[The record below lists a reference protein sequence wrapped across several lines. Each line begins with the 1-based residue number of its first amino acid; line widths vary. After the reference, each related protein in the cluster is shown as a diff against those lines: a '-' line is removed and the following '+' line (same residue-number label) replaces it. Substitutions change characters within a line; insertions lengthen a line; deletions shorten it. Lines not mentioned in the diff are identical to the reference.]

1 MALEPAVSAGFVG
14 KPVARTED
22 LRFLRGKGQYVDDIA
37 FDGMLHLYVVR
48 SPVAHATISRI
59 DLDAVRA
66 MPGVVDAFSFS
77 DVADRCRCEIPIPQ
91 SARLPGYERFLQWP
105 LANGT
110 VRYVGE
116 PIAAIIAESRYLAE
130 DAAEHAIVEYDELP
144 CVRDVH
150 DALAAKTLL
159 HPSASD
165 ANVAAGYSVSR
176 GNADAAMRSA
186 EYRRRSRF
194 KVHRHTGMP
203 LETRGLVARW
213 DPECEKLT
221 IHGAAKYPFRTRECL
236 AMMLGFSTASIDY
249 IEVDVGGSFGVRG
262 HLYPEDFLV
271 AVAAL
276 RTGRPV
282 KFIEDRREHMMATH
296 HSREGE
302 CELEIA
308 LDADF
313 RIVALKAVVLTDLGA
328 YAACGGGAV
337 VPSKTLQF
345 IPGPYRIP
353 NYSAD
358 LKVLL
363 TNKTPIGTFRGPGR
377 YEAVFYIERLLDI
390 VAHEH
395 DIDPIE
401 LRRRNLLTAQE
412 LPYDGGLLVPSMG
425 PSSYD
430 TGDYHMTLD
439 RVLRETDYAKL
450 AKLAGREIDGKLHG
464 VGVAC
469 YVDSTG
475 VGPSETA
482 SITLRTGEPVAVHVG
497 SSSNGQGIETV
508 MAQVAAERLGVAVES
523 ILVRHGSTDLLSQG
537 VGFSHSRCAVM
548 GGNAVDQCARVLTQ
562 RLLEKYAAA
571 SGKSPATLAYERA
584 AIVEAGTRQPVA
596 TLEQALQAIGGELT
610 VEETFR
616 NSALTYTYGAQVA
629 HVTVDPLTAQI
640 DVVRFMTVEDIG
652 RSLNPM
658 VVHGQAIGASFQGI
672 SGTLLDHFI
681 YDERCQLL
689 NASWADY
696 LIGTATDFPNIDAI
710 TLEEYRS
717 TSNPLGLKGGGEGAI
732 SGTGAALSN
741 AVSSALR
748 SLNVE
753 VTQLP
758 ISPSTLYE
766 LMQAARRQ
774 QKQASVTEMMS
785 Q

>member
-1 MALEPAVSAGFVG
+1 MIAESTTSPGFVG
-14 KPVARTED
+14 KPIARTED
-22 LRFLRGKGQYVDDIA
+22 ARFLTGSGRYVDDIA

-48 SPVAHATISRI
+48 SPVAHASISRI
-59 DLDAVRA
+59 DLEAVRA

-77 DVADRCRCEIPIPQ
+77 DVADRCRCEIPVPE

-105 LANGT
+105 LAKGT

-116 PIAAIIAESRYLAE
+116 PVAAIIAESRYLAE
-130 DAAEHAIVEYDELP
+130 DASEQAIVDYDELP
-144 CVRDVH
+144 CVRGVH
-150 DALAAKTLL
+150 DALAVKAVL
-159 HPSASD
+159 HPASSD
-165 ANVAAGYSVSR
+165 TNIAAGYAVAR
-176 GNADAAMRSA
+176 GDAEAALRGA
-186 EYRRRSRF
+186 AHRRKGRF
-194 KVHRHTGMP
+194 NVHRHTGMP

-213 DPECEKLT
+213 DAEREKLT

-236 AMMLGFSTASIDY
+236 ALMLGFSPSSIDY

-302 CELEIA
+302 CELEIG

-313 RIVALKAVVLTDLGA
+313 RIVALKADVLTDLGA

-353 NYSAD
+353 NYSAE

-377 YEAVFYIERLLDI
+377 YEAVFYMERLLDI

-395 DIDPIE
+395 DIDPVE
-401 LRRRNLLTAQE
+401 LRRRNLLTPQE

-425 PSSYD
+425 RSAYD
-430 TGDYHMTLD
+430 TGDYHMTLE
-439 RVLRETDYAKL
+439 RVLKETDYSRL
-450 AKLAGREIDGKLHG
+450 AEMAGREIEGRLHG

-482 SITLRTGEPVAVHVG
+482 SITLRAGEPIEVRVG
-497 SSSNGQGIETV
+497 SSSSGQGIETV
-508 MAQVAAERLGVAVES
+508 MAQVAAERLCVPFES
-523 ILVRHGSTDLLSQG
+523 IVVRHGSTDLLSHG

-548 GGNAVDQCARVLTQ
+548 GGNAVDQCARVLLE
-562 RLLEKYAAA
+562 RLIERYAATVGCVPTA
-571 SGKSPATLAYERA
+571 IVYRQGSLVDAQSGALLATL
-584 AIVEAGTRQPVA
+584 Q
-596 TLEQALQAIGGELT
+596 QALTQIGGHLT

-616 NSALTYTYGAQVA
+616 NSTLTYTYGAQVA
-629 HVTVDPLTAQI
+629 HVAVDPLTAEI
-640 DVVRFMTVEDIG
+640 EVLRFMTVEDIG
-652 RSLNPM
+652 RCLNPM

-672 SGTLLDHFI
+672 SGTLLDQFI
-681 YDERCQLL
+681 YDERGQLL

-696 LIGTATDFPNIDAI
+696 LVGTATDFPNVEAI

-717 TSNPLGLKGGGEGAI
+717 ASNPMGLKGGGEGAI

-758 ISPSTLYE
+758 ISPSVLYE
-766 LMQAARRQ
+766 LMQATHRQ
-774 QKQASVTEMMS
+774 ETQSSAIEVMS